1 MLPRAGSRGGFPHSG
16 APCRGGLRR
25 RGAAPG
31 HGGEAVAG
39 REEAMTEVNEVNL
52 SRGGQMA
59 EGEGGALRQLLKII
73 VIGIVLLLLIAAGAG
88 AVWWFLTSDS
98 TSMPGGGAAVSDGSQ
113 PLENPQYLDVGS
125 FVVNLAD
132 GRRYLK
138 TTIQLLMSEEG
149 ARAYLE
155 QRMPQ
160 VKDLVVA
167 ELQTLNSEQ
176 LRDPKEREL
185 LKQRLLRKVESL
197 LPTRD
202 YPWDDPNPVKQ
213 VLITEFYLQ

>member
-1 MLPRAGSRGGFPHSG
+1 
-16 APCRGGLRR
+16 
-25 RGAAPG
+25 
-31 HGGEAVAG
+31 
-39 REEAMTEVNEVNL
+39 MTEVNEVNF

-59 EGEGGALRQLLKII
+59 EGEGGGIRRLLKII
-73 VIGIVLLLLIAAGAG
+73 VIAVVLLLLIGGGVFAAY
-88 AVWWFLTSDS
+88 WFLFADGG
-98 TSMPGGGAAVSDGSQ
+98 SMSAGGGGTSAAVREGSE
-113 PLENPQYLDVGS
+113 PLQNPQYVELGS

-138 TTIQLLMSEEG
+138 TTIQLLLSEEAAKG
-149 ARAYLE
+149 YLE

-176 LRDPKEREL
+176 LRDPREREL

-197 LPTRD
+197 LPSRD
-202 YPWDDPNPVKQ
+202 YAWEDPHPVKQ